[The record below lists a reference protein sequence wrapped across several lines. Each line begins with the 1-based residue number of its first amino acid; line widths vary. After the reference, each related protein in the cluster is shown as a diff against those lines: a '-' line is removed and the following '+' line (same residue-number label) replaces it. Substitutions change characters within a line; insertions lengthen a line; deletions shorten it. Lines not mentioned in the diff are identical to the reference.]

1 MAQITASLVKELRER
16 TGAGMMDCKKALTQT
31 DGNIEAA
38 IDYLR
43 ENGIAK
49 AAKKADRIAAEGLS
63 HIEVKDNKAVILE
76 INSETDFVA
85 KNEKFVALV
94 KNVAEAILAAEPKT
108 LEEALQVEAQGGTV
122 EAVINE
128 GIATIGEKLSLRRFE
143 VVTKTDADAF
153 GAYSHMGGRI
163 GVLTLVEGSTDEE
176 AAKDVAMHIAALAP
190 KYLDESEVPADVLEH
205 EKKVLTEQALNEGKP
220 ANIVE
225 KMIVGRINKFL
236 EEITV
241 VKQKFVK
248 DDSFTVEKFVASKGG
263 KLAKFV
269 RYEVGEG
276 IEKREDNF
284 AEEVMSQ
291 VNASK

>member
-31 DGNIEAA
+31 DGDIDAA

-63 HIEVKDNKAVILE
+63 YIEVKGNKAVILE

-94 KNVAEAILAAEPKT
+94 KNVAEAILAAEPAT

-163 GVLTLVEGSTDEE
+163 GVLTLVEGSADEE

-276 IEKREDNF
+276 IEKKEDNF

>member
-16 TGAGMMDCKKALTQT
+16 TGAGMMDCKKALQKTE
-31 DGNIEAA
+31 GVIEAA

-49 AAKKADRIAAEGLS
+49 AAKKADRIAAEGLAY
-63 HIEVKDNKAVILE
+63 IEVKGNKAVILE

-94 KNVAEAILAAEPKT
+94 KNVAEAILAAEPKS

-143 VVTKTDADAF
+143 VVTKSDADAF

-276 IEKREDNF
+276 IEKKEDNF

>member
-31 DGNIEAA
+31 DGDIDAA

-63 HIEVKDNKAVILE
+63 YIEVKGNKAVILE

-94 KNVAEAILAAEPKT
+94 KNVADAILAAEPKNV
-108 LEEALQVEAQGGTV
+108 EEALQVQAEGGTV

-143 VVTKTDADAF
+143 VLTKTDADAF

-163 GVLTLVEGSTDEE
+163 GVLTLIEGSTDAE

-220 ANIVE
+220 SNIVE

>member
-63 HIEVKDNKAVILE
+63 YIEVKGNKAVILE

-94 KNVAEAILAAEPKT
+94 KNVAEAILAAEPAT

-143 VVTKTDADAF
+143 VLTKTDADSF

-163 GVLTLVEGSTDEE
+163 GVLTLVEGSTDEQ

-190 KYLDESEVPADVLEH
+190 RYLDESEVPADVLEH

-248 DDSFTVEKFVASKGG
+248 DDSLTVEKFVASKGG

>member
-16 TGAGMMDCKKALTQT
+16 TGAGMMDCKKALQQT

-63 HIEVKDNKAVILE
+63 YIDVKGNKAVILE

-94 KNVAEAILAAEPKT
+94 KNVADAILAAEPKT

-143 VVTKTDADAF
+143 VVSKTDSDAF

-190 KYLDESEVPADVLEH
+190 RYLDESEVPADVLEH

-248 DDSFTVEKFVASKGG
+248 DDSLTVEKFVASKGG

>member
-31 DGNIEAA
+31 DGDIEAA

-63 HIEVKDNKAVILE
+63 YIEVKGNKAVILE

-94 KNVAEAILAAEPKT
+94 KNVAEAILAAEPAT

-143 VVTKTDADAF
+143 VVTKSDADAF

-190 KYLDESEVPADVLEH
+190 RYLDESEVPADVLEH

-248 DDSFTVEKFVASKGG
+248 DDSLTAEKFVASKGG

-291 VNASK
+291 VNSSK

>member
-16 TGAGMMDCKKALTQT
+16 TGAGMMDCKKALQQT

-63 HIEVKDNKAVILE
+63 YIEVKGNKAVILE

-94 KNVAEAILAAEPKT
+94 KNVADAILAAEPKT

-143 VVTKTDADAF
+143 VVSKTDSDAF

-190 KYLDESEVPADVLEH
+190 RYLDESEVPADVLEH

-225 KMIVGRINKFL
+225 KMIVGRINKFI

-248 DDSFTVEKFVASKGG
+248 DDSLTVEKFVASKGG

>member
-31 DGNIEAA
+31 DGNIDAA

-63 HIEVKDNKAVILE
+63 YIEVKGNKAVILE

-94 KNVAEAILAAEPKT
+94 KNVANAILAAEPKS
-108 LEEALQVEAQGGTV
+108 LEEALQVQAEGGTV

-143 VVTKTDADAF
+143 ILSKTDADAF

-163 GVLTLVEGSTDEE
+163 GVLTLVEGSTDEQ

-190 KYLDESEVPADVLEH
+190 RYLDESEVPADVLEH

-248 DDSFTVEKFVASKGG
+248 DDSLTVEKFVASKGG

-291 VNASK
+291 VNSSK

>member
-1 MAQITASLVKELRER
+1 MAVTAQMVKELRER

-63 HIEVKDNKAVILE
+63 YIEVKGNKAVILE

-94 KNVAEAILAAEPKT
+94 KNVANAILAAEPKS
-108 LEEALQVEAQGGTV
+108 LEEALQVQAEGGTV

-143 VVTKTDADAF
+143 VLSKTDADAF

-163 GVLTLVEGSTDEE
+163 GVLTLIEGSTDEQ

-190 KYLDESEVPADVLEH
+190 RYLDESEVPADVLEH

-248 DDSFTVEKFVASKGG
+248 DDSLTVEKFVASKGG

-291 VNASK
+291 VNSSK

>member
-31 DGNIEAA
+31 DGNIDAA

-63 HIEVKDNKAVILE
+63 YIEVKGNKAVILE

-94 KNVAEAILAAEPKT
+94 KNVANAILAAEPKS
-108 LEEALQVEAQGGTV
+108 LEEALQVQAEGGTV

-143 VVTKTDADAF
+143 VLTKTDADSF

-163 GVLTLVEGSTDEE
+163 GVLTLVEGSTDEQ

-190 KYLDESEVPADVLEH
+190 RYLDESEVPADVLEH

-220 ANIVE
+220 AIIVE

-248 DDSFTVEKFVASKGG
+248 DDSLTVEKFVASKGG

-291 VNASK
+291 VNSSK